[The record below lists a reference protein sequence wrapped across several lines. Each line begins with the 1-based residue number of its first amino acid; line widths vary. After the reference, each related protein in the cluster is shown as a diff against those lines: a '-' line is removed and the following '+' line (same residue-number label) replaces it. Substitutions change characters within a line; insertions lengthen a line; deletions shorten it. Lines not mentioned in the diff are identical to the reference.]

1 MAKSLASINFKLL
14 ANIKDFSSKLQNAER
29 GLKRFGKKMKKTGQ
43 NMTRNLTAPLV
54 GLGIGAAKVA
64 ADFESSFSKIENLV
78 GISGGEV
85 EKFKKSVLNLSGK
98 TAKSPKELADA
109 LFFVTSAGLR
119 GSDAL
124 EALEVSAK
132 ASAIGMGETAVVA
145 DAVTS
150 VMNSYGSEVMSA
162 GKATDI
168 LTGLVRAGKVEA
180 EEIAPVIGKVV
191 ATASQMGIS
200 FEEVAASMAT
210 FTKLG
215 VPAAEAATG
224 LRAIMNSII
233 KPTDQSKEALKS
245 IGLTFDDLRKKIRG
259 EGLANTLIF
268 LTKAFEGNLEG
279 LGTLIPKSKA
289 LGAVM
294 ATAGAQGETYKEIL
308 NDISNSTGIVDEGF
322 TKVSETASFKFK
334 QAMADLIAVGIQIGN
349 ILLPPLI
356 AGLNKLK
363 EWTTAFMNLSSG
375 TKQVIVIIAG
385 LVAVIGPLLSLIG
398 SMSLGLAALIPVFF
412 KVGKAFKTLTIT
424 IASNPIGALL
434 VGLSLLAGWWLTT
447 RDNNRAAN
455 AELDNTAAKAK
466 TAADRLAEIN
476 KELNNSGKTR
486 FGLLREELEGNLK
499 PLVKRAKE
507 VVEELSEV
515 EKQQSE
521 TWTIENLR
529 KIGKLSTEYSKLR
542 EEAIKYKKSLNL
554 LTKKEEEQATAL
566 NDSTEA
572 VKGLLPSYSQLVGI
586 DFNIQSNS
594 FEGIE
599 NTPLLPS
606 YSQSVGIDFGG
617 YEGVGEVF
625 DGLEGQLQKGTSA
638 ITNFFDKWGQ
648 SINMVGN
655 IFGQMIEN
663 KMQRLDNYHAKE
675 RERIEMSTMSEE
687 AKADA
692 LNALD
697 EEVAAKKAKLQT
709 KQAKLQKKAA
719 IISATINGAMAVA
732 ATLGQTGFLGIPLA
746 AIVAALVATQ
756 VGLIAAQPIPEFA
769 SGGLVFGPTVGL
781 MGEYSGARNNPEVIA
796 PLDKLKSLIGLG
808 DANRSETFIANTRIS
823 GNDIVIAY
831 EKTKRRQ
838 ERM

>member
-1 MAKSLASINFKLL
+1 MASYLASINFRLL
-14 ANIKDFSSKLQNAER
+14 ANIREFSSKLINAEKD
-29 GLKRFGKKMKKTGQ
+29 LKRFGKKMKKTGQ
-43 NMTRNLTAPLV
+43 NMSRNLTAPLV

-78 GISGGEV
+78 GISEGEV

-124 EALEVSAK
+124 EALEASAK

-162 GKATDI
+162 GRATDI

-191 ATASQMGIS
+191 ATASQLGIS

-210 FTKLG
+210 FTRLG

-224 LRAIMNSII
+224 LRAIMNSTI
-233 KPTDQSKEALKS
+233 KTTDQSRDALKS

-259 EGLANTLIF
+259 DGLANTLIF
-268 LTKAFEGNLEG
+268 LTKAFEGNIEG
-279 LGTLIPKSKA
+279 LGALIPNVRA

-294 ATAGAQGETYKEIL
+294 GTAGAQGETYKEIL

-334 QAMADLIAVGIQIGN
+334 QALSDLMAVGIQIGN

-356 AGLNKLK
+356 AGLDKLK
-363 EWTTAFMNLSSG
+363 EWTTAFMNLSRG
-375 TKQVIVIIAG
+375 TKQVIVIVAG
-385 LVAVIGPLLSLIG
+385 LVAAIGPLLALIG
-398 SMSLGLAALIPVFF
+398 FMSLGLAALGPVFVAVAAEF
-412 KVGKAFKTLTIT
+412 AILKFAI
-424 IASNPIGALL
+424 ISNPIGALL

-466 TAADRLAEIN
+466 TAADRLAQIN
-476 KELNNSGKTR
+476 KELDNSGKTR

-499 PLVKRAKE
+499 PLETLSNKLLKQRDVLRDKVFAVKMVKNYDDQNELDLLEEKLKTVSEE
-507 VVEELSEV
+507 V
-515 EKQQSE
+515 
-521 TWTIENLR
+521 NNYR
-529 KIGKLSTEYSKLR
+529 H
-542 EEAIKYKKSLNL
+542 ALNL
-554 LTKKEEEQATAL
+554 LTKKEDEQADAL
-566 NDSTEA
+566 KDTTTYVSGLSTHYEKLKTEA
-572 VKGLLPSYSQLVGI
+572 QKYMDVLENQKEPKTFTLPKIAPSFINTDSEIKLRPPEITPVSDINIFSGLDQQLY
-586 DFNIQSNS
+586 N
-594 FEGIE
+594 
-599 NTPLLPS
+599 
-606 YSQSVGIDFGG
+606 
-617 YEGVGEVF
+617 
-625 DGLEGQLQKGTSA
+625 GTSA
-638 ITNFFDKWGQ
+638 ITDFFEKWGQ
-648 SINMVGN
+648 SINMVGD

-675 RERIEMSTMSEE
+675 KERIEMSTMSEE
-687 AKADA
+687 AKAEA

-709 KQAKLQKKAA
+709 KQAKLQKKSSHNIRNYKRGYGCCRNPWANW
-719 IISATINGAMAVA
+719 IFRNSFGRNCGSLSSNTSSTYSSATD
-732 ATLGQTGFLGIPLA
+732 T
-746 AIVAALVATQ
+746 
-756 VGLIAAQPIPEFA
+756 
-769 SGGLVFGPTVGL
+769 
-781 MGEYSGARNNPEVIA
+781 
-796 PLDKLKSLIGLG
+796 
-808 DANRSETFIANTRIS
+808 
-823 GNDIVIAY
+823 
-831 EKTKRRQ
+831 
-838 ERM
+838 

>member
-1 MAKSLASINFKLL
+1 MAKNLASINFRLL

-43 NMTRNLTAPLV
+43 NMSRNLTAPLV

-78 GISGGEV
+78 GISEGEV

-124 EALEVSAK
+124 EALEASAK

-162 GKATDI
+162 GRATDI

-191 ATASQMGIS
+191 ATASQLGIS

-210 FTKLG
+210 FTRLG

-224 LRAIMNSII
+224 LRAIMNSTI
-233 KPTDQSKEALKS
+233 KTTDQSRDALKS

-259 EGLANTLIF
+259 DGLANTLIF

-279 LGTLIPKSKA
+279 LGALIPNVRA

-294 ATAGAQGETYKEIL
+294 GTAGAQGETYKEIL

-334 QAMADLIAVGIQIGN
+334 QAMADLVAVGIQIGN

-356 AGLNKLK
+356 AVLDKLK
-363 EWTTAFMNLSSG
+363 EWTTAFMNLSTG
-375 TKQVIVIIAG
+375 TKQVIVIVAG
-385 LVAVIGPLLSLIG
+385 LVAAIGPLLALIG
-398 SMSLGLAALIPVFF
+398 FMSLGLAALGPVFVAVAAEF
-412 KVGKAFKTLTIT
+412 AILKFAI
-424 IASNPIGALL
+424 ISNPIGALL
-434 VGLSLLAGWWLTT
+434 VGLSLLAGWWITS
-447 RDNNRAAN
+447 RDNNREAN
-455 AELDNTAAKAK
+455 TELDNTAAKAK
-466 TAADRLAEIN
+466 TAADRLAQIN
-476 KELNNSGKTR
+476 KELDNRGKTH
-486 FGLLREELEGNLK
+486 FQLRIEEVQNALISLQTEAQNTKDEIARLNDEQENIYNGAVEVSIHVLK
-499 PLVKRAKE
+499 GEYDDL
-507 VVEELSEV
+507 
-515 EKQQSE
+515 
-521 TWTIENLR
+521 
-529 KIGKLSTEYSKLR
+529 TEQIS
-542 EEAIKYKKSLNL
+542 KYKQS
-554 LTKKEEEQATAL
+554 LTKLTEDEKAQADAL
-566 NDSTEA
+566 KDTTSA

-586 DFNIQSNS
+586 DFNIGSNS
-594 FEGIE
+594 FQGIE

-606 YSQSVGIDFGG
+606 YSQSVGIDFSG
-617 YEGVGEVF
+617 YEGAGEVF
-625 DGLEGQLQKGTSA
+625 DGLEGQLQKGTSG
-638 ITNFFDKWGQ
+638 ITDFFEKWGQ
-648 SINMVGN
+648 SINMVGD

-687 AKADA
+687 AKTDA

-719 IISATINGAMAVA
+719 IISATINGAMAVT
-732 ATLGQTGFLGIPLA
+732 ATLGQTGFFGIPLA
-746 AIVAALVATQ
+746 AIVGALVATQ
-756 VGLIAAQPIPEFA
+756 VGLIASQPIPEFA

-781 MGEYSGARNNPEVIA
+781 MGEYAGARNNPEVIA